1 MSKRKYQTTF
11 GSDDE
16 HLDASFES
24 ILMPM
29 PSDPPPHPHP
39 PASPPTPIAALSEW
53 NDFFSFDHLLE
64 PDLSFP
70 PLFEPGPNLSL
81 PPEHFEPDFLHHQWA
96 FDELNV
102 RKKKVGA
109 PLMSIQECDSII
121 PHCGRLWKRGVSFE
135 ISKEHFIFQ
144 GLFCEIKD
152 SALDLFQMFP
162 WFRAR
167 GIRFRQLLKDDP
179 SKGPTIEEVIRSFN
193 FFFRKLGTFTHRE
206 INHILRYCRKVPT
219 ASNCLTK
226 IIELYFDFTNVYSGD
241 DILISFI
248 NSTL

>member
-1 MSKRKYQTTF
+1 
-11 GSDDE
+11 
-16 HLDASFES
+16 
-24 ILMPM
+24 M
-29 PSDPPPHPHP
+29 PSDPPHHPS
-39 PASPPTPIAALSEW
+39 ASPPTLSEW
-53 NDFFSFDHLLE
+53 DDFFSFDPFPE

-70 PLFEPGPNLSL
+70 LEPLSS
-81 PPEHFEPDFLHHQWA
+81 FLRSIHRKPKEWA
-96 FDELNV
+96 
-102 RKKKVGA
+102 KKDDDKAQEVGA
-109 PLMSIQECDSII
+109 PLMSIQECNSII
-121 PHCGRLWKRGVSFE
+121 PHCRRLWKRGVAFE

-152 SALDLFQMFP
+152 SALNLFQMFP

-167 GIRFRQLLKDDP
+167 EIRFRQLLKDDP

-193 FFFRKLGTFTHRE
+193 FFFRKLGTFTHPE
-206 INHILRYCRKVPT
+206 IDHILRYCRKAPT

-248 NSTL
+248 NSTLKIGLLSLTHAIKVTIPKFLLWFMKELM